1 MLRKSFE
8 AAIRGAR
15 DASLSNLA
23 LHKEQMT
30 LLLVLAA
37 RQYDLQCSALECGP
51 SHYRIDIKRK
61 VDNPHDLSALTM
73 GAFWA
78 I

>member
-1 MLRKSFE
+1 
-8 AAIRGAR
+8 
-15 DASLSNLA
+15 
-23 LHKEQMT
+23 MT

-37 RQYDLQCSALECGP
+37 RQHDLQCSALECDT
-51 SHYRIDIKRK
+51 SHYRIDLKRK

-73 GAFWA
+73 GVFWA